1 MLLSVPPTSHT
12 APPRP
17 SASKEP
23 AGNTASSNALVK
35 QGQSAPGIVVVV
47 ALVVVVVV
55 VVVDVV
61 VVEAVV
67 VDVVVGDPPLRSSTH
82 ASAVASM
89 ASHGWV
95 CAVQS
100 PLLCAF
106 VHEEVNLDSHLASLT
121 VSTAT
126 PLCCALAMT
135 LVLQATFLPAAFV
148 TPASQL
154 DCACATPL
162 SASDRAT
169 SPPTTNDAS
178 MCSLPR
184 GLDLRANAH
193 WMLKIC
199 SFPDRKSVV

>member
-67 VDVVVGDPPLRSSTH
+67 VDVGVGDPPLRSSTH

-89 ASHGWV
+89 ALHGWV

-106 VHEEVNLDSHLASLT
+106 VHEE
-121 VSTAT
+121 
-126 PLCCALAMT
+126 
-135 LVLQATFLPAAFV
+135 
-148 TPASQL
+148 
-154 DCACATPL
+154 
-162 SASDRAT
+162 DRAGSSSRRGRPGTRSRRRRPQRGGHT
-169 SPPTTNDAS
+169 S
-178 MCSLPR
+178 
-184 GLDLRANAH
+184 G
-193 WMLKIC
+193 
-199 SFPDRKSVV
+199 V